1 MRAPAAALAALL
13 SVLCVRGASA
23 QDPGPD
29 SLPQEGVPRGEV
41 IHGTFE
47 TSRIYPGTWRE
58 YWVYVPKQL
67 DPGRPAP
74 VMVFQDGLQYDAPV
88 VFDNLIAKHEVPPMV
103 GVFVMHGR
111 VKALS
116 EGALDRMNRSFEY
129 DSITDDY
136 ARFLLEELLPHVA
149 KEHKLSLSADG
160 NDRAIA
166 GNSSGA
172 SCAFTAAWRRPDA
185 FRRVFSAI
193 GTFVGI
199 HGGDTY
205 PLMIRKSEPRPIR
218 VFLQDGRND
227 LDNPHGSWWI
237 ANQDMLSAL
246 QYAGYDVRYE
256 WGDGEHNGRHAKAIF
271 PDVLRWLWRD
281 WPRPIEANPEKKSKQ
296 PFLDFLSPGE
306 GWRLVSE
313 GHGFSDGPAVNAK
326 GEVFFSDVTK
336 GLIHKIGLDG
346 TVSRFAEDTGGAAGL
361 MFGADGRLYACAS
374 KRKQVAAYGASGKAA
389 VLAEGVACNDLAVTR
404 QGDVYFTD
412 QPGKRVYLLPRGG
425 KPRVVDEGIASPNGV
440 VLSAD
445 QSLLFVDDYQ
455 GQSAFSFQIRA
466 DGSLAHREPF
476 FQLHVQEGALRT
488 SADGMTVDTEGRLYV
503 ATALGAQVLDQ
514 MGRVVAILEKP
525 QPGPLSNLA
534 FGGPA
539 LEELYATCGDKV
551 FKRKM
556 RTKGVLSWRDP
567 VKPTAPRL

>member
-1 MRAPAAALAALL
+1 
-13 SVLCVRGASA
+13 
-23 QDPGPD
+23 
-29 SLPQEGVPRGEV
+29 
-41 IHGTFE
+41 
-47 TSRIYPGTWRE
+47 
-58 YWVYVPKQL
+58 
-67 DPGRPAP
+67 
-74 VMVFQDGLQYDAPV
+74 
-88 VFDNLIAKHEVPPMV
+88 
-103 GVFVMHGR
+103 
-111 VKALS
+111 
-116 EGALDRMNRSFEY
+116 
-129 DSITDDY
+129 
-136 ARFLLEELLPHVA
+136 
-149 KEHKLSLSADG
+149 
-160 NDRAIA
+160 
-166 GNSSGA
+166 
-172 SCAFTAAWRRPDA
+172 
-185 FRRVFSAI
+185 
-193 GTFVGI
+193 
-199 HGGDTY
+199 
-205 PLMIRKSEPRPIR
+205 

-281 WPRPIEANPEKKSKQ
+281 WPRPIEANPEQKSKQ

-313 GHGFSDGPAVNAK
+313 GHGFTEGPAVNAK

-361 MFGADGRLYACAS
+361 MFGADGRLYACAM
-374 KRKQVAAYGASGKAA
+374 KRKQVKAYDESGKAT
-389 VLAEGVACNDLAVTR
+389 VLAGGVECNDLAVT
-404 QGDVYFTD
+404 QEGDVYFTD

-445 QSLLFVDDYQ
+445 QSLLFVDDEQ
-455 GQSAFSFQIRA
+455 GQSAFSFQIQA
-466 DGSLAHREPF
+466 SGSLAHREPF

-488 SADGMTVDTEGRLYV
+488 NADGMTVDAEGRLYV
-503 ATALGAQVLDQ
+503 ATALGTQVLDQ
-514 MGRVVAILEKP
+514 VGRVIAILEKP

-534 FGGPA
+534 FGGPD
-539 LEELYATCGDKV
+539 LDELYATCGDKV

-567 VKPTAPRL
+567 VKPPVPRL